1 MNHCVNPTI
10 ISLLLS
16 ATDNNVLYRRCRRRH
31 RRTENVHL
39 VNGVVATIAGPLRRK
54 AVEWCEVLQMVF
66 ATTLK
71 QCRKRIEINA
81 SIPITELVPNNDVRN
96 SS

>member
-1 MNHCVNPTI
+1 MVASLVCVWCEFGVC
-10 ISLLLS
+10 L
-16 ATDNNVLYRRCRRRH
+16 VHRRCRRRH

-81 SIPITELVPNNDVRN
+81 SIPITELVPNNDVR
-96 SS
+96 SSS